1 MWGCTSGRWC
11 IGQRANLADPAG
23 IIDNADAEIATDA
36 AAYDQSVSRGG
47 PFPSSLLSVGMQ
59 EPTLRF
65 GKLFSV
71 MAGYTLEQTG
81 KLLKYHSTAIYI
93 FLPRAGITWT
103 RYGSRL
109 LSPMWWRPGPGST
122 SSAVQVGLLEEF
134 MNTEIHGHNIV
145 GCAGV
150 QLDDNIYKPDPNY
163 SREQQLD
170 ICRVRTNQPT
180 HGKRGKTSPP
190 SPAAHELPRNRLDR
204 PLTRGQ
210 VPCAHGTLPANLGP
224 SGRPLMLPLIAQ
236 RKPATDTQSRHLN
249 AHFADVQYSQCI
261 RNPG

>member
-65 GKLFSV
+65 ARPFIYSSQELELRGLVMDLVCCHQCGGGQGPVRPAARYKSAFS
-71 MAGYTLEQTG
+71 
-81 KLLKYHSTAIYI
+81 KK
-93 FLPRAGITWT
+93 
-103 RYGSRL
+103 
-109 LSPMWWRPGPGST
+109 
-122 SSAVQVGLLEEF
+122 F